1 MEPVYCKE
9 MIAVTAPPGG
19 FLLLGAPG
27 IAGRS
32 HATTLAGVRDQ
43 EIMLTLVAVGAS
55 EAVGEE
61 CRIRNSGET
70 SARHGLAVIDRP
82 LRWRVPARFRG
93 GFGPFDTTTSARS
106 GSWGVGAAH

>member
-9 MIAVTAPPGG
+9 MIAVTALPGC

-43 EIMLTLVAVGAS
+43 EIMLSLVAVGAS
-55 EAVGEE
+55 EAVGEFQPGFE
-61 CRIRNSGET
+61 VDLDD
-70 SARHGLAVIDRP
+70 GL
-82 LRWRVPARFRG
+82 LQHLL
-93 GFGPFDTTTSARS
+93 
-106 GSWGVGAAH
+106 GAAAAIKLAHPGRVTGTGCCNR